1 MQVGDLVWSL
11 TPKHHFSPVQR
22 RLAIIR
28 KIEDYR
34 VDDPRYHITILACG
48 SEGHTYKKFLEPV
61 DRDETDKK

>member
-28 KIEDYR
+28 EVEDWI
-34 VDDPRYHITILACG
+34 DEPRYHITLLACG

-61 DRDETDKK
+61 EAA

>member
-1 MQVGDLVWSL
+1 MRVGDLVWSL

-28 KIEDYR
+28 EVEDWI
-34 VDDPRYHITILACG
+34 DEPRYHITLLACG

-61 DRDETDKK
+61 EVICK

>member
-11 TPKHHFSPVQR
+11 TPKHHLSPVQR

-28 KIEDYR
+28 EVEDWI
-34 VDDPRYHITILACG
+34 DEPRYHITLLACG

-61 DRDETDKK
+61 EVLCK

>member
-28 KIEDYR
+28 EVEDWI
-34 VDDPRYHITILACG
+34 DEPRYHITLLACG
-48 SEGHTYKKFLEPV
+48 SEGHTYKKFLEPMEV
-61 DRDETDKK
+61 TCE

>member
-1 MQVGDLVWSL
+1 MKVGDLVWSL

-28 KIEDYR
+28 EVEDWI
-34 VDDPRYHITILACG
+34 DEPRYHITLLACG

-61 DRDETDKK
+61 EVLCK

>member
-28 KIEDYR
+28 EVEDWI
-34 VDDPRYHITILACG
+34 DEPRYHITLLACG

-61 DRDETDKK
+61 EVLCK

>member
-28 KIEDYR
+28 EVEDWI
-34 VDDPRYHITILACG
+34 DEPRYHITILACG

-61 DRDETDKK
+61 EVVCE

>member
-28 KIEDYR
+28 EVEDWI
-34 VDDPRYHITILACG
+34 DEPRYHITLLACG

-61 DRDETDKK
+61 EVICR

>member
-28 KIEDYR
+28 EVEHWIDE
-34 VDDPRYHITILACG
+34 PRYHITILACG

>member
-28 KIEDYR
+28 EVEDWI
-34 VDDPRYHITILACG
+34 DEPRYHITILACG
-48 SEGHTYKKFLEPV
+48 SEGHTYKKFLQPLEV
-61 DRDETDKK
+61 ICE

>member
-28 KIEDYR
+28 EVEDWI
-34 VDDPRYHITILACG
+34 DEPRYHITLLACG

-61 DRDETDKK
+61 EVICK

>member
-28 KIEDYR
+28 KIEDWGIEQ
-34 VDDPRYHITILACG
+34 RYHITILECG
-48 SEGHTYKKFLEPV
+48 KGGYTYKRFLEPM
-61 DRDETDKK
+61 EAA

>member
-28 KIEDYR
+28 EVEDWI
-34 VDDPRYHITILACG
+34 DEPRYHITILACG

-61 DRDETDKK
+61 EVICK

>member
-28 KIEDYR
+28 EVEDR
-34 VDDPRYHITILACG
+34 IDEPRYHITLLACG

-61 DRDETDKK
+61 EVICK

>member
-28 KIEDYR
+28 E
-34 VDDPRYHITILACG
+34 VEEWGGLPRYHITILACG

-61 DRDETDKK
+61 EAA

>member
-1 MQVGDLVWSL
+1 MQVGALVWSL

-28 KIEDYR
+28 EVEDWI
-34 VDDPRYHITILACG
+34 DEPRYHITLLACG

-61 DRDETDKK
+61 EVICK

>member
-28 KIEDYR
+28 EVEEWIDE
-34 VDDPRYHITILACG
+34 PRYHITLLACG

-61 DRDETDKK
+61 EVICK